1 MQDFSG
7 KIITVTGVIDPND
20 IGITLAHEHL
30 FLDVRKNHLPANE
43 DNLTVSEIKIW
54 ESPVT
59 LNNLNLARDMAPIRD
74 NYILNDKK
82 LALKE
87 LSEFSKFG
95 GKTIIDVTSNGLKGD
110 PIALKEISEI
120 LNVNIIKGCGWYQK
134 VFYPSDM
141 NKRTVK
147 DLTNEIISDISVG
160 YKDTGIKSG
169 IIGEIGLN
177 GNPLLPE
184 EINSAKA
191 AAIAS
196 NITGAAIS
204 LHPPVLIEEK
214 HKILDIIS
222 SEGTELNRVVL
233 GHSNHLAEDF
243 DSLMS
248 FFERD
253 IYIAFDTLGVVRSI
267 ASNNPDA
274 IVANS
279 IPKIIKEGY
288 LDKILLAQDVCWK
301 THLKAYGGAG
311 YSFIL
316 EKFLPHLKKL
326 GLSERDINTI
336 MIDNPKKILTFNK
349 PNK

>member
-30 FLDVRKNHLPANE
+30 FLDVRKNHLPPNE
-43 DNLTVSEIKIW
+43 DNLTVSEIKVW

-147 DLTNEIISDISVG
+147 DLTNEIVSDIYIG

-204 LHPPVLIEEK
+204 LHPPVLINEK

-233 GHSNHLAEDF
+233 GHSNHLAGDF
-243 DSLMS
+243 SSLMS

-274 IVANS
+274 IVANA
-279 IPKIIKEGY
+279 IPKIIEAGY

-316 EKFLPHLKKL
+316 EKFLPYLKTL
-326 GLSERDINTI
+326 GLSDRDIDTI

>member
-1 MQDFSG
+1 
-7 KIITVTGVIDPND
+7 
-20 IGITLAHEHL
+20 
-30 FLDVRKNHLPANE
+30 
-43 DNLTVSEIKIW
+43 
-54 ESPVT
+54 
-59 LNNLNLARDMAPIRD
+59 
-74 NYILNDKK
+74 
-82 LALKE
+82 
-87 LSEFSKFG
+87 
-95 GKTIIDVTSNGLKGD
+95 
-110 PIALKEISEI
+110 
-120 LNVNIIKGCGWYQK
+120 
-134 VFYPSDM
+134 M

>member
-1 MQDFSG
+1 MQDLSG
-7 KIITVTGVIDPND
+7 KIITVTGIIDPKD
-20 IGITLAHEHL
+20 VGITSAHEHL
-30 FLDVRKNHLPANE
+30 FLDIRKNHLPHNE
-43 DNLTVSEIKIW
+43 DNLTITEIKIW

-59 LNNLNLARDMAPIRD
+59 LDNLYLARDMKPIRD
-74 NYILNDKK
+74 NYLLNDKQ

-110 PIALKEISEI
+110 PIALKEISEF
-120 LNVNIIKGCGWYQK
+120 LNINIVKGCGWYQK
-134 VFYPSDM
+134 VFYPEDM
-141 NKRTVK
+141 NKKTVE
-147 DLTNEIISDISVG
+147 DLTNEIVKDISIG

-184 EINSAKA
+184 EINNAKA

-204 LHPPVLIEEK
+204 LHPPVLIKEK
-214 HKILDIIS
+214 HKILDIIH

-233 GHSNHLAEDF
+233 GHSNHLAASF
-243 DSLMS
+243 SSLMS

-253 IYIAFDTLGVVRSI
+253 VYIAFDTLGVVRSI

-274 IVANS
+274 IVANA

-316 EKFLPHLKKL
+316 EKFLPYLKKL
-326 GLSERDINTI
+326 GLSNRDIDTI

>member
-1 MQDFSG
+1 
-7 KIITVTGVIDPND
+7 
-20 IGITLAHEHL
+20 
-30 FLDVRKNHLPANE
+30 
-43 DNLTVSEIKIW
+43 
-54 ESPVT
+54 
-59 LNNLNLARDMAPIRD
+59 
-74 NYILNDKK
+74 
-82 LALKE
+82 
-87 LSEFSKFG
+87 
-95 GKTIIDVTSNGLKGD
+95 
-110 PIALKEISEI
+110 
-120 LNVNIIKGCGWYQK
+120 
-134 VFYPSDM
+134 M

-214 HKILDIIS
+214 HRILDIIS

>member
-147 DLTNEIISDISVG
+147 DLTNEIVSDISIG

-204 LHPPVLIEEK
+204 LHPPVLINEK

-233 GHSNHLAEDF
+233 GHSNHLAGDF
-243 DSLMS
+243 SSLMS

-274 IVANS
+274 IVANA
-279 IPKIIKEGY
+279 IPKIIEAGY

-316 EKFLPHLKKL
+316 EKFLPYLKTL
-326 GLSERDINTI
+326 GLSDRDIDTI

>member
-1 MQDFSG
+1 
-7 KIITVTGVIDPND
+7 
-20 IGITLAHEHL
+20 
-30 FLDVRKNHLPANE
+30 
-43 DNLTVSEIKIW
+43 
-54 ESPVT
+54 
-59 LNNLNLARDMAPIRD
+59 
-74 NYILNDKK
+74 
-82 LALKE
+82 
-87 LSEFSKFG
+87 
-95 GKTIIDVTSNGLKGD
+95 
-110 PIALKEISEI
+110 
-120 LNVNIIKGCGWYQK
+120 
-134 VFYPSDM
+134 M

-243 DSLMS
+243 ASLMS

>member
-1 MQDFSG
+1 
-7 KIITVTGVIDPND
+7 
-20 IGITLAHEHL
+20 
-30 FLDVRKNHLPANE
+30 
-43 DNLTVSEIKIW
+43 
-54 ESPVT
+54 
-59 LNNLNLARDMAPIRD
+59 
-74 NYILNDKK
+74 
-82 LALKE
+82 
-87 LSEFSKFG
+87 
-95 GKTIIDVTSNGLKGD
+95 
-110 PIALKEISEI
+110 
-120 LNVNIIKGCGWYQK
+120 
-134 VFYPSDM
+134 M

-349 PNK
+349 QNK

>member
-1 MQDFSG
+1 
-7 KIITVTGVIDPND
+7 
-20 IGITLAHEHL
+20 
-30 FLDVRKNHLPANE
+30 
-43 DNLTVSEIKIW
+43 
-54 ESPVT
+54 
-59 LNNLNLARDMAPIRD
+59 
-74 NYILNDKK
+74 
-82 LALKE
+82 
-87 LSEFSKFG
+87 
-95 GKTIIDVTSNGLKGD
+95 
-110 PIALKEISEI
+110 
-120 LNVNIIKGCGWYQK
+120 
-134 VFYPSDM
+134 M

-248 FFERD
+248 FFERE

-316 EKFLPHLKKL
+316 EKFLPHLNL
-326 GLSERDINTI
+326 IFI
-336 MIDNPKKILTFNK
+336 ILKFLY
-349 PNK
+349 